1 MMIEVLVRWP
11 DLEVRNDAESK
22 LDQIINGEEPKVS
35 LTYTYSPMVFSIKDL
50 RAFNKV
56 NLEHT
61 AIRFYN
67 GDVYTIK
74 VPYPDFKEIYVDAT
88 GNSISYYQPISD
100 GEPTPKRRKKK
111 DDEGDIPKL

>member
-11 DLEVRNDAESK
+11 DLEFKEDPEARLK
-22 LDQIINGEEPKVS
+22 QIIDGEEPKVS
-35 LTYTYSPMVFSIKDL
+35 LTYNYSPMVFSVKDL

-56 NLEHT
+56 NPEHT

-74 VPYPDFKEIYVDAT
+74 VPYDDFKEIYVDTT
-88 GNSISYYQPISD
+88 GNSISYYQAIDDETP
-100 GEPTPKRRKKK
+100 PTPKRRKRK
-111 DDEGDIPKL
+111 DDDDIPKI